1 MAALARRKPQRCA
14 SAPLRARGDTRVSAA
29 AAAAAVV
36 VVNVDVVGTQEKEL
50 RKVRSRKMSSSQR
63 MRKSSPCS
71 KQGPMR
77 ATLPVSSL
85 MRQGRQSSSLRKS
98 NSNSPTVSPT
108 NAAVW
113 RARISPETSSSSGQR
128 SPGSLSYKG
137 TSPRRGSASL
147 CVSVFMYFFRVAL
160 VILRASKSSSETE
173 PVDDDFEARFRV
185 DRYCMF
191 FFLCGNE
198 TRCPFDIFCPA
209 GRYVK
214 IVKCSV
220 RNVLVF
226 VAKYK
231 IGFPRTE
238 RRASYITIYSR

>member
-1 MAALARRKPQRCA
+1 MRVRFGPRVRIRDSLSP
-14 SAPLRARGDTRVSAA
+14 SSSTPLSFRES
-29 AAAAAVV
+29 
-36 VVNVDVVGTQEKEL
+36 EE
-50 RKVRSRKMSSSQR
+50 KMSSSQR

-137 TSPRRGSASL
+137 TITPLPTPSL
-147 CVSVFMYFFRVAL
+147 PLLPLPFFRGL
-160 VILRASKSSSETE
+160 VLCARGVLLEEHVFARVTPRAPKSLSRTNICPS
-173 PVDDDFEARFRV
+173 DDDFGARR
-185 DRYCMF
+185 DYRYCHLSFERHVIPGDSGPVEKYVNPGVLCANLIFVKQAF
-191 FFLCGNE
+191 FFIGRHFLRY
-198 TRCPFDIFCPA
+198 RCP
-209 GRYVK
+209 RYV
-214 IVKCSV
+214 
-220 RNVLVF
+220 
-226 VAKYK
+226 
-231 IGFPRTE
+231 T
-238 RRASYITIYSR
+238 